1 MILSDRDIKKALLE
15 KRIVIKPLPNYEEA
29 LSACAIDLRLHNEFE
44 VFEHTQI
51 PFFDVRNMI
60 NAAQAT
66 ENITVKADKPFIL
79 QPGKFALASTME
91 WVELPDDIAG
101 RLEGR
106 SSIGRLGIIVHST
119 AALIHPG
126 MKGRIVLEL
135 SNLAQI
141 PVALYPGMRVCAL
154 SFETLSSPAEIPYSK
169 QKTAKYFNQQGV
181 MGSKIGKD
189 LS

>member
-1 MILSDRDIKKALLE
+1 MILSDRDIKKTLLE
-15 KRIVIKPLPNYEEA
+15 KHIVIKPLPNFDEA

-51 PFFDVRNMI
+51 SFFDIKHMDNVMKTMEKI
-60 NAAQAT
+60 VLP
-66 ENITVKADKPFIL
+66 EGKPFIL

-169 QKTAKYFNQQGV
+169 QKTAKYFRQQGV
-181 MGSKIGKD
+181 TGSRISKD
-189 LS
+189 

>member
-1 MILSDRDIKKALLE
+1 MILSDRDIKKALSE
-15 KRIVIKPLPNYEEA
+15 KHIIIKPLPNYEEA
-29 LSACAIDLRLHNEFE
+29 LSACAIDLRLNNEFE

-51 PFFDVRNMI
+51 PYFDIKHMENVM
-60 NAAQAT
+60 QAT
-66 ENITVKADKPFIL
+66 EKIIVKEGKPFIL

-91 WVELPDDIAG
+91 WIELPDDIAG

-119 AALIHPG
+119 AALVHPG

-141 PVALYPGMRVCAL
+141 PVALYPGMRICAL
-154 SFETLSSPAEIPYSK
+154 SFEELTSPAEIPYSR

-181 MGSKIGKD
+181 TGSKINKD
-189 LS
+189 TL

>member
-1 MILSDRDIKKALLE
+1 MQS
-15 KRIVIKPLPNYEEA
+15 IVE
-29 LSACAIDLRLHNEFE
+29 
-44 VFEHTQI
+44 
-51 PFFDVRNMI
+51 
-60 NAAQAT
+60 AT
-66 ENITVKADKPFIL
+66 EKIIIKGDKPFIL
-79 QPGKFALASTME
+79 QPGKFALASTVE

-181 MGSKIGKD
+181 IGSKIEQG
-189 LS
+189 LM